1 MNKRNK
7 KSIVILKSNKPVL
20 NSHLKIK
27 HEYQERSS
35 TKIILINRAP
45 QVQKAVRR
53 NVINPQ
59 SLCNLLSLEGKR
71 MIKAINA
78 IESVICTYIFD
89 LFELGLKNCY
99 LSDQVN
105 SFVIV

>member
-35 TKIILINRAP
+35 TKIILINRAL
-45 QVQKAVRR
+45 QVQTAVRR
-53 NVINPQ
+53 NVI
-59 SLCNLLSLEGKR
+59 NLLSLEGKR
-71 MIKAINA
+71 MIKATNA

-99 LSDQVN
+99 LSNQVN